1 MYEAD
6 QYELS
11 GTLQEIARLLGCFPE
26 EIMRC
31 AIELKQTETA
41 DVVLGDGYIHL
52 KSRRLERE
60 LSVRDGNRKRQAKM
74 RERGGGDPEKW
85 TAIRAIILV
94 RDNKICAYCGRRAT
108 TVDHVFPKSRG
119 GSHDPSNLVACCKK
133 CNEIK
138 NNRTPAEAG
147 MSFIASFNTAVLESH
162 AEVTQY
168 SHDIVKSKSNKKEKE
183 EEREPLSAAS
193 PRGTRI
199 ADPFNLTPD
208 MRAWA
213 KEKRPLVDLV
223 LETEKF
229 VNYWRAKAGRDGV
242 KLDWTATWR
251 NWILNSKDSITIRP
265 AVGKSTVADDSPFI
279 SAICAVC
286 GQDQC
291 KTEHSFQEICDAIDI
306 AA

>member
-1 MYEAD
+1 MHETEEPVLTGSYE
-6 QYELS
+6 EL
-11 GTLQEIARLLGCFPE
+11 ARLVGCE
-26 EIMRC
+26 SAEVARC
-31 AIELKQTETA
+31 VAELKRTNTA
-41 DVVLGDGYIHL
+41 DVTLGNGFVTL
-52 KSRRLERE
+52 VSRRLKRE
-60 LSVRDGNRKRQAKM
+60 LSD
-74 RERGGGDPEKW
+74 REKTRLRVQRHRCNAD
-85 TAIRAIILV
+85 V
-94 RDNKICAYCGRRAT
+94 
-108 TVDHVFPKSRG
+108 TVQS
-119 GSHDPSNLVACCKK
+119 
-133 CNEIK
+133 
-138 NNRTPAEAG
+138 
-147 MSFIASFNTAVLESH
+147 
-162 AEVTQY
+162 
-168 SHDIVKSKSNKKEKE
+168 KSKSNKKEKE

-251 NWILNSKDSITIRP
+251 NWILNSKDSTTIRP
-265 AVGKSTVADDSPFI
+265 TVGKSTTVTDDVPFI
-279 SAICAVC
+279 PATCAVC

-291 KTEHSFQEICDAIDI
+291 KTEHSFQEICEAIDI